1 MLIASCNY
9 DLAILPEHLIVSTWE
24 GEPFSLSANII
35 KGAAKLIFTYG
46 DSLHMDSF
54 VERLSRIS
62 PKEIIRNGRERNNG
76 SIGFAEALL
85 IYYNK
90 RIKYPLPREMLYTG
104 KKRDRFLSEMGIG
117 SKEQEEAEIFTL
129 EEGFVSPED
138 IIEQKG
144 PTVPLGSDE
153 LDDEY

>member
-1 MLIASCNY
+1 MHGLLFDSAKAELTDAVY
-9 DLAILPEHLIVSTWE
+9 
-24 GEPFSLSANII
+24 EP
-35 KGAAKLIFTYG
+35 
-46 DSLHMDSF
+46 
-54 VERLSRIS
+54 V
-62 PKEIIRNGRERNNG
+62 
-76 SIGFAEALL
+76 ALL
-85 IYYNK
+85 GEQQDVYYNK

-117 SKEQEEAEIFTL
+117 SKEQEEAETFTL

-138 IIEQKG
+138 IIEQKD